1 MKWTVDRRTGDMQ
14 FLVGGGLDFE
24 KSPLEIRERIAFGSE
39 DLTRALPLLRQ
50 QLGLEEAVLVS
61 TCNRVEYVGITRD
74 AMRCRTGWGRFL
86 ESYHG
91 MYADWEAY
99 SQFRQGRACVHHLF
113 ELVSGLR
120 SMVIGETEIFGQ
132 VKAAYEAAHRLRTTG
147 LWLNRLFQASFS
159 AAKAARS
166 RTFITR
172 GNVSVSSVAVELAE
186 RLFGDLSG
194 RSVMVLGAGETS
206 EKTLRALEGRG
217 VSLLIVAN
225 RTYGRACELM
235 KEFHGEAILWSEF
248 LERSAEVDIVISSTS
263 APHYILTRE
272 KLLPLLGRRK
282 GDPLFL
288 IDLAVP
294 RDIDPSV
301 HALDG
306 LYLYNIDDLQA
317 IARQNLEDRAAEIA
331 RCRRLLE
338 PYVERFAIW
347 AEQRRK
353 RSPGPDVMGDFRTA

>member
-1 MKWTVDRRTGDMQ
+1 MDQRRGDMQ
-14 FLVGGGLDFE
+14 FLVGGGLNFE
-24 KSPLEIRERIAFGSE
+24 KSPLELRERIAFRSE
-39 DLTRALPLLRQ
+39 ELTRALPLLRQ
-50 QLGLEEAVLVS
+50 ELGLEEAVLVS
-61 TCNRVEYVGITRD
+61 TCNRVEYVGITLD
-74 AMRCRTGWGRFL
+74 AKRCRAGWSHFL

-91 MYADWEAY
+91 FQADWGTY
-99 SQFRQGRACVHHLF
+99 SEFRQGRACVEHLF

-132 VKAAYEAAHRLRTTG
+132 VKAAYEAAHRLQTTG
-147 LWLNRLFQASFS
+147 LWLNRLFQTSFS

-172 GNVSVSSVAVELAE
+172 GNLSVSSVAVELAE

-217 VSLLIVAN
+217 VSLLLVAN

-235 KEFHGEAILWSEF
+235 KELHGEAILWSEF
-248 LERSAEVDIVISSTS
+248 LERSADVDIVISSTS

-272 KLLPLLGRRK
+272 KLLPLLSRRK

-306 LYLYNIDDLQA
+306 LYLYNIDDLQS
-317 IARQNLEDRAAEIA
+317 IARQNLEDRTAEIA

-338 PYVERFAIW
+338 PYIERFTKW
-347 AEQRRK
+347 AEQRQK
-353 RSPGPDVMGDFRTA
+353 RSHGPNVMGDFRTA

>member
-1 MKWTVDRRTGDMQ
+1 MQ
-14 FLVGGGLDFE
+14 FLVGGGLNYE
-24 KSPLEIRERIAFGSE
+24 QSPLELRERVAFRRE
-39 DLTRALPLLRQ
+39 ELIRALPLLLQ
-50 QLGLEEAVLVS
+50 ELSLEEGVLVS
-61 TCNRVEYVGITRD
+61 TCNRVEYFGVSRD
-74 AMRCRTGWGRFL
+74 AGRCQAGWSRFL

-91 MYADWEAY
+91 IRADWESY
-99 SQFRQGRACVHHLF
+99 SQFRQGRACVDHLF

-132 VKAAYEAAHRLRTTG
+132 VKAAYEAAHQLRATG
-147 LWLNRLFQASFS
+147 VWLNRLFQTSFS

-186 RLFGDLSG
+186 RLFGNLSG

-206 EKTLRALEGRG
+206 EKTARALEGRG
-217 VSLLIVAN
+217 VSLLLVAN
-225 RTYGRACELM
+225 RTHDRACELV
-235 KEFHGEAILWSEF
+235 KELRGEAILWSEF
-248 LERSAEVDIVISSTS
+248 LDRSAEVDIVISSTS
-263 APHYILTRE
+263 APHLVLTRE
-272 KLLPLLGRRK
+272 KLLPLLAKRK

-306 LYLYNIDDLQA
+306 VYLYNIDDLQT
-317 IARQNLEDRAAEIA
+317 IARQNLEDRAAEIV
-331 RCRRLLE
+331 RCRRLLQ
-338 PYVERFAIW
+338 PYVERFSYW
-347 AEQRRK
+347 AEQRQRQS
-353 RSPGPDVMGDFRTA
+353 RDSDVMGNFRTA